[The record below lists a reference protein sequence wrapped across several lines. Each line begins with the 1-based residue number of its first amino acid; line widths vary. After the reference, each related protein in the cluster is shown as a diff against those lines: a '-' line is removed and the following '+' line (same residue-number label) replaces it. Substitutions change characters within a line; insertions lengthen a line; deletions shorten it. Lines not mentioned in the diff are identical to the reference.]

1 MIGYKFDSYADFL
14 QLGLITP
21 SSNVLTL
28 LWIQA
33 DYPSY
38 IFEVSLLN
46 NHTKPR
52 YLHQKQLTINN
63 RQSIIIKSGSVN
75 ILNISQF

>member
-38 IFEVSLLN
+38 IFELGLLIEQPYKASLLTSKAIHN
-46 NHTKPR
+46 
-52 YLHQKQLTINN
+52 
-63 RQSIIIKSGSVN
+63 
-75 ILNISQF
+75 